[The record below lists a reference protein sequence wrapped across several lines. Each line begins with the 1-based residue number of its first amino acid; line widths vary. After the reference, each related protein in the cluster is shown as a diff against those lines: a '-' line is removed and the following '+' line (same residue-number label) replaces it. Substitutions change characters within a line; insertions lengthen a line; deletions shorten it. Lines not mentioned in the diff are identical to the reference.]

1 MKEDRLQELDALRG
15 IAALLVVLF
24 HYSMGRPAK
33 FLGFELGISGVD
45 LFFIISG
52 FVIYMS
58 IHKRGNLKGFLIRR
72 FFRLYPVYWI
82 VVSFTTVLTL
92 FNFAQIELEP
102 ITFTKYVSNLTMFQS
117 YLGET
122 DIDGPYWTMIVEML
136 FYLLIT
142 TLILLKVF
150 KHILYIGYALIS
162 LLLINE
168 LIIQPI
174 NPDLFNWLF
183 QTSHNRFILLGHFP
197 LFFAGIL
204 FYHLYFDKTSF
215 KLVLGI
221 AICYVTTLLIFQNVG
236 RSHSFIE
243 LPQYI
248 FMISL
253 YFGVFILLVNRKLG
267 FIVNPVTLFLGEISY
282 PLYLIHQFLGIKFLI
297 PYLEK
302 EYNVY
307 YVQGIII
314 SILVSLLI
322 SYLITRYIEKT
333 SIRFGR
339 KMVKK
344 YS

>member
-1 MKEDRLQELDALRG
+1 MKADRLQELDALRG

-58 IHKRGNLKGFLIRR
+58 INKRGNLKGFLIRR
-72 FFRLYPVYWI
+72 FFRLYPVYWL
-82 VVSFTTVLTL
+82 VVSFTTVLAL

-102 ITFTKYVSNLTMFQS
+102 ITFTRYVSNLTMFQS

-122 DIDGPYWTMIVEML
+122 DIDGPYWTMIVEVL

-174 NPDLFNWLF
+174 NPE
-183 QTSHNRFILLGHFP
+183 FI
-197 LFFAGIL
+197 
-204 FYHLYFDKTSF
+204 
-215 KLVLGI
+215 
-221 AICYVTTLLIFQNVG
+221 
-236 RSHSFIE
+236 
-243 LPQYI
+243 
-248 FMISL
+248 
-253 YFGVFILLVNRKLG
+253 
-267 FIVNPVTLFLGEISY
+267 
-282 PLYLIHQFLGIKFLI
+282 
-297 PYLEK
+297 
-302 EYNVY
+302 
-307 YVQGIII
+307 
-314 SILVSLLI
+314 
-322 SYLITRYIEKT
+322 
-333 SIRFGR
+333 
-339 KMVKK
+339 
-344 YS
+344 